1 MARKT
6 IKTTGLDELQANN
19 EEIAKKVD
27 ELVTAK
33 PASKPFKKP
42 NSDYYRL
49 DLIVRELESGKMTEA
64 IKTDYKEYL
73 TKMAAVEGVSITKY
87 IHSLLDD
94 DMKKRSKEYEA
105 AKKVIKG

>member
-1 MARKT
+1 M
-6 IKTTGLDELQANN
+6 QANN

>member
-1 MARKT
+1 
-6 IKTTGLDELQANN
+6 
-19 EEIAKKVD
+19 
-27 ELVTAK
+27 
-33 PASKPFKKP
+33 
-42 NSDYYRL
+42 
-49 DLIVRELESGKMTEA
+49 MTEA